1 MEQNGKAEPRR
12 AVTSLTPP
20 TPAGSD
26 EWGQRL
32 AVLDQRL
39 TEAREAVERLA
50 VCIAELAAMRP
61 GLGPAPVTPEEPR
74 GPEATGRADEPVAA
88 AAEGAAPDL
97 VAGPDDEAVPAE
109 PLTQEE
115 IRRLV
120 EEIRSEQAGAPANIP
135 AESAVAEGPP
145 LEPADAVRAV
155 EERLRRLAS
164 ATVRVTVEDKRNGV
178 PLVPLHRALLAVR
191 AVEDVSLVS
200 YAGGKAV
207 VSVRVT
213 GELDGKALERAV
225 ARALGRHCEV
235 AFQDPTN
242 LFIHVS
248 EE

>member
-1 MEQNGKAEPRR
+1 VEQNGKAEPRR

-32 AVLDQRL
+32 AVLDQRF

-50 VCIAELAAMRP
+50 ACIAELAAMRP
-61 GLGPAPVTPEEPR
+61 GLEPAPLAPEARR
-74 GPEATGRADEPVAA
+74 GPEATCRADEPVAA
-88 AAEGAAPDL
+88 AAEEAASDF
-97 VAGPDDEAVPAE
+97 VAGAGDEAAPAE

-120 EEIRSEQAGAPANIP
+120 EEIRAEREGAPADIP
-135 AESAVAEGPP
+135 AEPAVTERPP
-145 LEPADAVRAV
+145 LRPEDAVCAV

-164 ATVRVTVEDKRNGV
+164 AAVRVTVEDKRNGV

-235 AFQDPTN
+235 AFQDSTN
-242 LFIHVS
+242 VFIHVS